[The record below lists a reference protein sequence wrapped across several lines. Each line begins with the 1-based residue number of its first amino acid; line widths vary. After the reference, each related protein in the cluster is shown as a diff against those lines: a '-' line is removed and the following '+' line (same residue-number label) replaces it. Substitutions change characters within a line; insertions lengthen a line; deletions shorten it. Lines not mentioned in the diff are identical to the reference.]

1 MLPQASR
8 FMRFALVGGTVTGV
22 YYVLLVALT
31 ALGIHYVLANS
42 IGWLICVCLN
52 FLLNRRFTFQRK
64 DSTGAGELAGF
75 ATTYVLQYLLGTGA
89 LVLFVEVVG
98 LSLTP
103 AFLLTLITTT
113 LFSYASLARF
123 VFRPRQVTE

>member
-1 MLPQASR
+1 MPEASR
-8 FMRFALVGGTVTGV
+8 FVRFALVGGTVTGV
-22 YYVLLVALT
+22 YYVLLMALT
-31 ALGIHYVLANS
+31 ALGMHYILANS

-75 ATTYVLQYLLGTGA
+75 AMTYVLQYLLGTGA
-89 LVLFVEVVG
+89 LVLLVEVGG

-103 AFLLTLITTT
+103 AFLITLITTT

-123 VFRPRQVTE
+123 VFRPRQARE

>member
-1 MLPQASR
+1 MPPQATR

-22 YYVLLVALT
+22 YYVLLMALT
-31 ALGIHYVLANS
+31 AFGMHYVLANS

-75 ATTYVLQYLLGTGA
+75 AMTYVLQYLLGTGA
-89 LVLFVEVVG
+89 LVLFVEVAG

-123 VFRPRQVTE
+123 VFRPRPAAD